1 MQIDYNILIA
11 YGGGAKKY
19 EKGEYIFIAGSL
31 PHFFYQVIE
40 GQVKVFYSSKEGRE
54 LTQGVFS
61 RGQSFGEP
69 PLILNKPYPS
79 FAQAISHCVLIKI
92 GRDNLFKILKDFPE
106 MSHKLFLTFAE
117 RMYDMATYSSILIRP
132 TPEEKL
138 ELFLQSIKKDIYS
151 DKRLLVPYTRQQIAN
166 FTGLRV
172 ETVIRELIKM
182 SKKKK
187 VEIINRKLYY

>member
-1 MQIDYNILIA
+1 
-11 YGGGAKKY
+11 
-19 EKGEYIFIAGSL
+19 
-31 PHFFYQVIE
+31 
-40 GQVKVFYSSKEGRE
+40 
-54 LTQGVFS
+54 
-61 RGQSFGEP
+61 
-69 PLILNKPYPS
+69 
-79 FAQAISHCVLIKI
+79 
-92 GRDNLFKILKDFPE
+92 